1 MRQTDKLL
9 VIAHSSELLSPQALA
24 SAMSGAGLQ
33 TFYRR
38 VRSNTFWELGFNQ
51 SSLHRIALVSR
62 NRPYNAFQTVAPL
75 LTCCCSPPLSF
86 RVEVGRLTQEP
97 SPSSSQLSRVSYAT
111 LPDPRL
117 AFSRDTTAKRGL
129 EPMERRKRSRSV
141 MDSTMAALAKGTV
154 SLLQSKERHVEGNAS
169 VLRPWD

>member
-1 MRQTDKLL
+1 MSTSSLRPAITIQSVNELGDEPRRMIQREQLVKCRWQQPHLLSIQITKWHPTRSCPGLAPQSTPLAFSQTSETGSIVTSRRWSGVRQTDKLL

-75 LTCCCSPPLSF
+75 LTCCCSPP
-86 RVEVGRLTQEP
+86 
-97 SPSSSQLSRVSYAT
+97 QLSR
-111 LPDPRL
+111 
-117 AFSRDTTAKRGL
+117 
-129 EPMERRKRSRSV
+129 
-141 MDSTMAALAKGTV
+141 
-154 SLLQSKERHVEGNAS
+154 
-169 VLRPWD
+169 